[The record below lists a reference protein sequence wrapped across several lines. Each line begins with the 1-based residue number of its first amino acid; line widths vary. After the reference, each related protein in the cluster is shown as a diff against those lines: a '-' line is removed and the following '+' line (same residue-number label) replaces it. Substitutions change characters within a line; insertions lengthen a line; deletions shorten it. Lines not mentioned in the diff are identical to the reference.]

1 VIHDYLWSTLRKYG
15 LLLKFIQKIQQ
26 LYKSARTIVL
36 VNKILPQ
43 AIKIERG
50 VRQGCPM
57 SYLLYDIAIEPLA
70 ESIRKSALKGF
81 KIQGLQDRILVS
93 LFADDTIVYINE
105 NNNKKILDQV
115 VKSFCETSIAK
126 FNDEKSEVLPMAT
139 KEYRDQM
146 IEMRMSNEDISER
159 INDLIRVVKDR
170 ESL

>member
-1 VIHDYLWSTLRKYG
+1 
-15 LLLKFIQKIQQ
+15 
-26 LYKSARTIVL
+26 
-36 VNKILPQ
+36 
-43 AIKIERG
+43 
-50 VRQGCPM
+50 M